1 MFILVGLIV
10 VISFFYYATEC
21 IIGRQG
27 VMLFYYYLS
36 LTVVIDLSLV
46 ILFVVKS
53 IGDKGVLVI
62 ARKVLGQYST
72 VYGQQL
78 DYEYPQEFQIHSQI
92 SRIF

>member
-1 MFILVGLIV
+1 
-10 VISFFYYATEC
+10 
-21 IIGRQG
+21 
-27 VMLFYYYLS
+27 MLLYYYLS

-46 ILFVVKS
+46 ILFVVRS

-78 DYEYPQEFQIHSQI
+78 DYEYPKNFKFTAKFPVRKWSEAYNKDSIVTAG
-92 SRIF
+92 RDGYNLPP

>member
-1 MFILVGLIV
+1 
-10 VISFFYYATEC
+10 
-21 IIGRQG
+21 
-27 VMLFYYYLS
+27 MLFYYYLS

-78 DYEYPQEFQIHSQI
+78 DYEYPQEFQIHIQI
-92 SRIF
+92 SSQEVK